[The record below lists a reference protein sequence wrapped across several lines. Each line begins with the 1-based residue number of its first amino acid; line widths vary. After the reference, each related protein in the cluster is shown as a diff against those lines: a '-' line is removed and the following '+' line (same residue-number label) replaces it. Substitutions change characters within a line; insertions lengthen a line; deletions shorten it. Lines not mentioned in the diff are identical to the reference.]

1 MDKKAFSLMEV
12 IIATSIL
19 SISVFWVYKMIGENN
34 KIIKNSNNFLNKT
47 LLFPVIEVCIK
58 KSWIVNWKN
67 YIDLWV
73 DLKSCSTQN
82 TEIVNKIDNI
92 EYILIAELRSDL
104 STSKIWDI
112 SVEDDFSWTSTW
124 IYIQKE

>member
-47 LLFPVIEVCIK
+47 LLFPVIEVCFK

-67 YIDLWV
+67 YIDLWI
-73 DLKSCSTQN
+73 DLKSCWTQN
-82 TEIVNKIDNI
+82 TEIKNKIDNI